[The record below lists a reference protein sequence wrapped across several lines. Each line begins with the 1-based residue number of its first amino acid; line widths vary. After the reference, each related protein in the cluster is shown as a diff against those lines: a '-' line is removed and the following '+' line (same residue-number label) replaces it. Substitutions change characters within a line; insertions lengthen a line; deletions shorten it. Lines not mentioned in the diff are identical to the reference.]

1 MILGKY
7 HATIDEVTYDQKELF
22 DFYKFHE
29 QHVENFGDVMQYLTP
44 SKREFK
50 GRPGMNAVNVHKT
63 EGKHLGEYPI
73 IQNIISQFNFEKP
86 ITEKEVD
93 LLHYDPG
100 YKFHPHT
107 DHYMNCGIM
116 FPIIPESN
124 FTPIS
129 FYSREGHDP
138 ERNVNYE
145 KRYGWTDDDIEYNHY
160 YSMKHPTLFNGMAVH
175 GVPTIDSE
183 SVMLRIKVLGESFE
197 DIVDKLKQ
205 GIFIKEK

>member
-22 DFYKFHE
+22 DFYKSHE
-29 QHVENFGDVMQYLTP
+29 QHVETFSDVMKYLTP
-44 SKREFK
+44 SKREFR

-63 EGKHLGEYPI
+63 EGKYLGEYPI
-73 IQNIISQFNFEKP
+73 IKKIVSQFNFEKE
-86 ITEKEVD
+86 ITDKEVD

-107 DHYMNCGIM
+107 DHFMKCGIM

-129 FYSREGHDP
+129 FYSRKGHDP

-175 GVPTIDSE
+175 GVPTINE
-183 SVMLRIKVLGESFE
+183 ERVMLRIKVLGESFE

-205 GIFIKEK
+205 GIFIKE

>member
-22 DFYKFHE
+22 DFYKSHE
-29 QHVENFGDVMQYLTP
+29 QHVETFSDVMKYLTP
-44 SKREFK
+44 SKREFR

-63 EGKHLGEYPI
+63 EGKYLGEYPI
-73 IQNIISQFNFEKP
+73 IKKIVSQFNFEKE
-86 ITEKEVD
+86 ITDKEVD

-107 DHYMNCGIM
+107 DHFMKCGIM

-129 FYSREGHDP
+129 FYSGKGHDP

-175 GVPTIDSE
+175 GVPTINE
-183 SVMLRIKVLGESFE
+183 ERVMLRIKVLGESFE

-205 GIFIKEK
+205 GIFIKE

>member
-63 EGKHLGEYPI
+63 EGKHLGQYPI
-73 IQNIISQFNFEKP
+73 IQEIISQFNFEKE
-86 ITEKEVD
+86 ITKKEVD

-107 DHYMNCGIM
+107 DHYMNCGITV
-116 FPIIPESN
+116 SY
-124 FTPIS
+124 T
-129 FYSREGHDP
+129 HL
-138 ERNVNYE
+138 
-145 KRYGWTDDDIEYNHY
+145 TL
-160 YSMKHPTLFNGMAVH
+160 PT
-175 GVPTIDSE
+175 TS
-183 SVMLRIKVLGESFE
+183 KV
-197 DIVDKLKQ
+197 
-205 GIFIKEK
+205 

>member
-73 IQNIISQFNFEKP
+73 IQKIISQFNFEKP

-145 KRYGWTDDDIEYNHY
+145 KRYGWTDADIEYNHY

-175 GVPTIDSE
+175 GVPTINE
-183 SVMLRIKVLGESFE
+183 ERVMLRIKVLGESFE

-205 GIFIKEK
+205 GTFLKE